1 MESASDSTSIKS
13 APTSAASRKQVGF
26 AQTRPTLMI
35 PTPQDRQWP
44 QQYTTSSAP
53 TPNPYVR
60 KQSIFIDQLHGIKD
74 FTKSGLGFGEKCAY
88 WMYNK
93 LRAWSRKWFTHM
105 FLTIVLLLYTIGG
118 ALVFEV
124 IEGQAESAVE
134 LDLARARDDLLKELR
149 ITSVRTPVEK
159 SLEEWIGEASRH
171 IESNYERRMG
181 NYYSSHK
188 LAVINGI
195 DNKIWTFWNSIV
207 FCGTVYTSI
216 GYGHIYPET
225 KTGKALTIVYAIIGI
240 PLFLL
245 ALTDFGKLF
254 TRCIKFHR
262 TNWL

>member
-1 MESASDSTSIKS
+1 MLVCRQNAPTQTRVPRFDKMWKCDKNRCVVMESASDSTSIKS

-124 IEGQAESAVE
+124 IEGTKQ
-134 LDLARARDDLLKELR
+134 LAWCKKFDEV
-149 ITSVRTPVEK
+149 TSK
-159 SLEEWIGEASRH
+159 SMSVCLMM
-171 IESNYERRMG
+171 ND
-181 NYYSSHK
+181 
-188 LAVINGI
+188 V
-195 DNKIWTFWNSIV
+195 
-207 FCGTVYTSI
+207 
-216 GYGHIYPET
+216 
-225 KTGKALTIVYAIIGI
+225 
-240 PLFLL
+240 LFLNCNN
-245 ALTDFGKLF
+245 FVYNFLF
-254 TRCIKFHR
+254 IINRVNIQKR
-262 TNWL
+262 AEIINKNS